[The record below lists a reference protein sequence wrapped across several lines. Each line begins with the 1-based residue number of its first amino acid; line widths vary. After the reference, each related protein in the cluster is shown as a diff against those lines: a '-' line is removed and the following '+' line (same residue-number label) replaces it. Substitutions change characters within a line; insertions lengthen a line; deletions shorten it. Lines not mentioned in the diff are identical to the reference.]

1 MNRDIGCTIIDFS
14 TRLAE
19 RQVEK
24 DRQNEIRLRMKY
36 GDFRYEIAEE
46 VARKATIAFAE
57 ALERLDAYSKQA
69 QAQGASKKL
78 SISNMMKKV
87 ADLQD
92 MASVAYADTP
102 VKKR

>member
-19 RQVEK
+19 RQAGK

-46 VARKATIAFAE
+46 VADRHSRTAGPAPEVEEILK
-57 ALERLDAYSKQA
+57 
-69 QAQGASKKL
+69 
-78 SISNMMKKV
+78 MME
-87 ADLQD
+87 
-92 MASVAYADTP
+92 MTGW
-102 VKKR
+102 

>member
-19 RQVEK
+19 RQAEK

-46 VARKATIAFAE
+46 VVDRHSRTAGPAPEVEEILK
-57 ALERLDAYSKQA
+57 
-69 QAQGASKKL
+69 
-78 SISNMMKKV
+78 MME
-87 ADLQD
+87 
-92 MASVAYADTP
+92 MTGW
-102 VKKR
+102 

>member
-19 RQVEK
+19 KQAEK

-46 VARKATIAFAE
+46 VADRHSRTAGPAPEVEEILK
-57 ALERLDAYSKQA
+57 
-69 QAQGASKKL
+69 
-78 SISNMMKKV
+78 MME
-87 ADLQD
+87 
-92 MASVAYADTP
+92 MTGW
-102 VKKR
+102 

>member
-1 MNRDIGCTIIDFS
+1 MNRGIEYTIIDFS

-46 VARKATIAFAE
+46 VADRHSRTAGPAPEVEEILK
-57 ALERLDAYSKQA
+57 
-69 QAQGASKKL
+69 
-78 SISNMMKKV
+78 MME
-87 ADLQD
+87 
-92 MASVAYADTP
+92 MTGW
-102 VKKR
+102 